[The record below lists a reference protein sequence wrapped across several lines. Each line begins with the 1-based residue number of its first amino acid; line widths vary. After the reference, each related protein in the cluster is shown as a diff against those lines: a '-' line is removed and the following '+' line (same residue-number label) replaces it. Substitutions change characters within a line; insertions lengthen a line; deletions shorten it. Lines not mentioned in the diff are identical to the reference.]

1 MISHK
6 RQRYA
11 VWYGGSLMASTV
23 GLSPACTRLKEL
35 MTTSL
40 SSITYLTAG

>member
-1 MISHK
+1 MAHQTRSMLTKQSSGVDVNVISHK

-23 GLSPACTRLKEL
+23 
-35 MTTSL
+35 SL
-40 SSITYLTAG
+40 IP